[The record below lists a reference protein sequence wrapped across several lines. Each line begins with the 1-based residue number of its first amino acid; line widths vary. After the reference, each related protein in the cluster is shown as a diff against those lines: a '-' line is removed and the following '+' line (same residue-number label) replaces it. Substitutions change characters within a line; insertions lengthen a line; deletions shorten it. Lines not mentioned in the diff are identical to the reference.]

1 MGQAREGLGS
11 QIQFW
16 KWVPNPFCEM
26 GPQSIS
32 WSKWDV
38 PHMPHPRTAT
48 WSAHTHLRGGAGG
61 GGDFV
66 PSRIRGGTRSEVGKF
81 RGSPW
86 SLCGILGGH
95 TRKCCGVWGFAGSVE
110 PSHRRQ
116 FRRRPGILCGK
127 FRGQSE
133 KRDSPH
139 KLDCPQ
145 PPPPCVA
152 FRLVVV
158 SLQGPGQS
166 PVLPFACCVGSLR
179 SVGRCGR
186 CSCWCRFRVRGA
198 QRLVCRGCAG
208 CGMVSPLPRWLGKP
222 EPQDTRTHT
231 IDVTNGQQPR
241 QQAAIKE
248 AGLH

>member
-1 MGQAREGLGS
+1 
-11 QIQFW
+11 
-16 KWVPNPFCEM
+16 
-26 GPQSIS
+26 
-32 WSKWDV
+32 
-38 PHMPHPRTAT
+38 MPHPRTAT
-48 WSAHTHLRGGAGG
+48 WSAHTHLRGGGG
-61 GGDFV
+61 GGISCQVEFAVVLAAKSGNFAEAPGVCAVYLADTAGNV
-66 PSRIRGGTRSEVGKF
+66 AVCGALRARWSRATGANFAEDPGFCVGNFAANPKSEI
-81 RGSPW
+81 S
-86 SLCGILGGH
+86 H
-95 TRKCCGVWGFAGSVE
+95 TNLTAHN
-110 PSHRRQ
+110 P
-116 FRRRPGILCGK
+116 
-127 FRGQSE
+127 
-133 KRDSPH
+133 
-139 KLDCPQ
+139 